1 MPNANVPL
9 TPHPSQLEAFSKLV
23 NAAGLVA
30 MRISRPFAPYNRG
43 DIAGFNH
50 ELAARLFVR
59 KEGVPVNEKGEEI
72 TIDSPPP
79 EPKAVPRHLVEIPL
93 NWADLHHLQ
102 RVQLAKQLVGDR
114 ERKLSA
120 EEADEVITAE
130 LKRREEDARQDEA

>member
-1 MPNANVPL
+1 MPQVDVPL
-9 TPHPSQLEAFSKLV
+9 QPHPSQIEAFSKLV
-23 NAAGLVA
+23 NARGLVA

-72 TIDSPPP
+72 KIDSPPP
-79 EPKAVPRHLVEIPL
+79 EPKAVPRHAVEIPL
-93 NWADLHHLQ
+93 NWTDLHHLQ

-120 EEADEVITAE
+120 EEAAEIIEAE
-130 LKRREEDARQDEA
+130 LKRREDDAEQNEA